1 MKINDVYIFCH
12 FIKEKLLNLDNHFKQ
27 IDFYVYHVYTT
38 VYFTFV
44 QYKFLSESIKLSF
57 PHVCVLD
64 FSTWKSTSLLK
75 GQLFQQHGMLATSGG
90 SPHVKS
96 IKLGFLESQQCVSS
110 STYPQ
115 QLQNFYIEIQQ
126 HGESYIVQLE
136 DLFLSCNFIRSV
148 LFFFFEVYYFYLN
161 SMSLWSGLDGS

>member
-12 FIKEKLLNLDNHFKQ
+12 FIKEKLLNLEPLITLNRFIFMFIMFTLQ
-27 IDFYVYHVYTT
+27 T

-75 GQLFQQHGMLATSGG
+75 GQLF
-90 SPHVKS
+90 
-96 IKLGFLESQQCVSS
+96 
-110 STYPQ
+110 
-115 QLQNFYIEIQQ
+115 
-126 HGESYIVQLE
+126 
-136 DLFLSCNFIRSV
+136 
-148 LFFFFEVYYFYLN
+148 
-161 SMSLWSGLDGS
+161 

>member
-1 MKINDVYIFCH
+1 MKINDIYIFCH

-75 GQLFQQHGMLATSGG
+75 GQLF
-90 SPHVKS
+90 
-96 IKLGFLESQQCVSS
+96 
-110 STYPQ
+110 
-115 QLQNFYIEIQQ
+115 
-126 HGESYIVQLE
+126 
-136 DLFLSCNFIRSV
+136 
-148 LFFFFEVYYFYLN
+148 
-161 SMSLWSGLDGS
+161 